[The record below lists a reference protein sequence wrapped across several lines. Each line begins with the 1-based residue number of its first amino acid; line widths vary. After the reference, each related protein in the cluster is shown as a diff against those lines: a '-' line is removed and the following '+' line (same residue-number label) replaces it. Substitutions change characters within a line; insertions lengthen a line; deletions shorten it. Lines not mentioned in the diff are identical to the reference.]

1 MNENLIPKNIP
12 LILAK
17 SLEFQTIG
25 AKNNDEIA
33 ILKKIKQNDDIDELL
48 PKVQSRNTKDMNM
61 KPLLMILAH
70 LLRDENVRN
79 PLFSE
84 GLSQILRQG
93 VNHLNM
99 MIETAMEINAMA
111 R

>member
-1 MNENLIPKNIP
+1 MP
-12 LILAK
+12 LILSK
-17 SLEFQTIG
+17 SIEFQSIG
-25 AKNNDEIA
+25 AKNNEEIA
-33 ILKKIKQNDDIDELL
+33 ILKKIKANDDIDELM
-48 PKVQSRNTKDMNM
+48 PKIQSRNTKDMNM
-61 KPLLMILAH
+61 KPVLLILAH

-79 PLFSE
+79 PIFSE

>member
-1 MNENLIPKNIP
+1 
-12 LILAK
+12 
-17 SLEFQTIG
+17 
-25 AKNNDEIA
+25 
-33 ILKKIKQNDDIDELL
+33 
-48 PKVQSRNTKDMNM
+48 
-61 KPLLMILAH
+61 MILAH